1 MAVVGCR
8 NSTVLFQPSVS
19 SVKQGQT
26 QVCSLERGKISPD
39 VEIPIPIKEV
49 QRSTDNELAKGDI
62 VVVFGEVHQQERG
75 RRFHNG
81 GVEVPILEIVV
92 NQRTFHAHLVAQG
105 IVHREIVEPDVAL
118 ADLERAMA
126 SEMGAQI
133 GDIGFEGI
141 HMALTLNSRL
151 LQ

>member
-1 MAVVGCR
+1 M
-8 NSTVLFQPSVS
+8 
-19 SVKQGQT
+19 
-26 QVCSLERGKISPD
+26 
-39 VEIPIPIKEV
+39 
-49 QRSTDNELAKGDI
+49 AKGDI
-62 VVVFGEVHQQERG
+62 VVVFEGRFISKRG

-126 SEMGAQI
+126 SEMRTQI
-133 GDIGFEGI
+133 GDISFEGI
-141 HMALTLNSRL
+141 HLALTLNSRL